1 MFALPKFGYVT
12 DFAYLRKWFAV
23 ARQYVY
29 MINYEDE
36 LNGAQLDAVRYLDG
50 PSLVIA
56 GAGSGKTRVLT
67 YKIAYLLENGFE
79 PWSILAL
86 TFTNKAANE
95 MKERI
100 AARVGARAASMLWMG
115 TFHSVFSKILRREA
129 HHIGYGPQFTIY
141 DQSDS
146 RSLVKSIIKDM
157 QLDDK
162 VYKPNAVAERISA
175 AKGNLI
181 SPSDY
186 ENDRGLRSD
195 DNKARIP
202 AVYEIYKRYAER
214 CRLANAMDFDDLLV
228 NTYRLFSDFPDVLRQ
243 YVDRFRYVLVDEF
256 QDTNYVQGCI
266 VWQLTQERK
275 AICVVGDDAQSIYSF
290 RGANIGN
297 ILGFAERYG
306 GARIFKLEQ
315 NYRSTRMIVN
325 AANSLIARNSE
336 QIKKNVFS
344 ERGDGEPL
352 ELYPA
357 YSDLEEVEIVANK
370 IAGLRR
376 SEGLGFSDFAVLY
389 RTNAQSRVFEEAFRR
404 RAFPYRI
411 YGGLSFYQRKE
422 VKDVI
427 AYFRLICNKDD
438 EEAFKRI
445 INYPARGIGDK
456 TVQKVKDLAVERSM
470 SLWQVLADP
479 LAGGLDVNRG
489 TMAKLQAFA
498 GMIERFSQLAAEK
511 DAVEVARAVVNE
523 SGVRDDLYRDMSVE
537 GKARQENLDALMAA
551 IQDFVDM
558 HLEEGNE
565 HVALTDFLSEVSL
578 MSDLDSNDD
587 GDGERITLM
596 TVHSAKGLEFR
607 TVFIV
612 GLEEDLFP
620 NQCARESLREM
631 EEERRL
637 LYVAITRAKDHCIL
651 SFAKSRYK
659 YGQFGFCEPS
669 CFLKEINPAYM
680 VMRGAALQP
689 RQQQPFRSGGLF
701 GSTNS
706 NYGTRRAAQGS
717 SYGQRQAGEQQ
728 QWRRSGFDSMP
739 AAGRAAQQQ
748 SSDAP
753 GRRVEPAPSPAPRPS
768 NLYRVSDVQRYS
780 SGASGSAQPRLGI
793 GMIVQH
799 DRFGVGEVQSTEGAG
814 ENAKATIKFQN
825 AGVKTL
831 LLKFAKLK
839 IIG

>member
-1 MFALPKFGYVT
+1 
-12 DFAYLRKWFAV
+12 
-23 ARQYVY
+23 

-100 AARVGARAASMLWMG
+100 AARVGQRAASMLWMG

-129 HHIGYGPQFTIY
+129 HHIGYDPQFTIY

-146 RSLVKSIIKDM
+146 RSLVKSIIKDL

-162 VYKPNAVAERISA
+162 LYKPNAVAERISS
-175 AKGNLI
+175 AKSNLI

-186 ENDRGLRSD
+186 ENDQGLRND
-195 DNKARIP
+195 DKRARIP

-228 NTYRLFSDFPDVLRQ
+228 NTYRLFKDLPEVRRQ
-243 YVDRFRYVLVDEF
+243 YVERFRYVLVDEF
-256 QDTNYVQGCI
+256 QDTNYVQACI

-275 AICVVGDDAQSIYSF
+275 AVCVVGDDAQSIYSF

-306 GARIFKLEQ
+306 GAQIFKLEQ

-325 AANSLIARNSE
+325 AANSLIAKNSE
-336 QIKKNVFS
+336 QIKKNVYS
-344 ERGDGEPL
+344 ERGEGAPL

-370 IAGLRR
+370 IADLRR
-376 SEGLGFSDFAVLY
+376 REGLQFRDFAILY

-411 YGGLSFYQRKE
+411 FGGLSFYQRKE

-456 TVQKVKDLAVERSM
+456 TVQKVKDLAIERGL

-479 LAGGLDVNRG
+479 FLCGLDVNKG
-489 TMAKLQAFA
+489 TLAKLMQFT
-498 GMIERFSQLAAEK
+498 GMIEGFSKLAGEK
-511 DAVEVARAVVNE
+511 DALEVAREVVKV
-523 SGVRDDLYRDMSVE
+523 SGMREELYRDMSVE
-537 GKARQENLDALMAA
+537 GKSRQENLEALMAA
-551 IQDFVDM
+551 IEDFVEM

-565 HVALTDFLSEVSL
+565 HNGLADFLSEVSL
-578 MSDLDSNDD
+578 MSDIEENDRTAD
-587 GDGERITLM
+587 DDRITLM
-596 TVHSAKGLEFR
+596 TVHSAKGLEFP
-607 TVFIV
+607 TVFVV

-620 NQCARESLREM
+620 NSGARESLREM

-637 LYVAITRAKDHCIL
+637 LYVAITRAKDHCVL

-669 CFLKEINPAYM
+669 CFIKEINPAYV
-680 VMRGAALQP
+680 VMPNGGGVQQRQ
-689 RQQQPFRSGGLF
+689 QQQPFRQGGLF
-701 GSTNS
+701 GATNS
-706 NYGTRRAAQGS
+706 GLGRRSAYNYGPEDGRPQFSRTGGAGAAT
-717 SYGQRQAGEQQ
+717 
-728 QWRRSGFDSMP
+728 
-739 AAGRAAQQQ
+739 AGRAAQQQ
-748 SSDAP
+748 RSGSNGSANATGSGGGDVRSGYSSGVVGAGTP
-753 GRRVEPAPSPAPRPS
+753 IASRPA
-768 NLYRVSDVQRYS
+768 NLYRVTDVQRFS
-780 SGASGSAQPRLGI
+780 QGSGGGAQPGVSV
-793 GMIVQH
+793 GAIVQH
-799 DRFGVGEVQSTEGAG
+799 ERFGVGEVLTTEGVG

-825 AGVKTL
+825 AGMKTL

>member
-1 MFALPKFGYVT
+1 
-12 DFAYLRKWFAV
+12 
-23 ARQYVY
+23 
-29 MINYEDE
+29 MINYEEE
-36 LNGAQLDAVRYLDG
+36 LNVAQLDAVRYLDG

-100 AARVGARAASMLWMG
+100 AARVGQRAASMLWMG

-129 HHIGYGPQFTIY
+129 HHIGYDPQFTIY

-162 VYKPNAVAERISA
+162 VYKPNAVAERISS
-175 AKGNLI
+175 AKSNLI

-186 ENDRGLRSD
+186 ENDQGLRND
-195 DNKARIP
+195 DKRARIP
-202 AVYEIYKRYAER
+202 SVYDIYKRYAER

-228 NTYRLFSDFPDVLRQ
+228 NTYRLFRDFPDVRRQ
-243 YVDRFRYVLVDEF
+243 YVERFRYVLVDEF
-256 QDTNYVQGCI
+256 QDTNYVQACI

-275 AICVVGDDAQSIYSF
+275 AVCVVGDDAQSIYSF

-297 ILGFAERYG
+297 ILGFTERYG
-306 GARIFKLEQ
+306 GAEIFKLEQ

-325 AANSLIARNSE
+325 AANSLIEKNSQ

-344 ERGDGEPL
+344 ERGEGSPL

-370 IAGLRR
+370 IADLRR
-376 SEGLGFSDFAVLY
+376 REGLGFSDFAILY

-404 RAFPYRI
+404 RGFPYRI
-411 YGGLSFYQRKE
+411 FGGLSFYQRKE

-456 TVQKVKDLAVERSM
+456 TVQKVKDIALERGM

-479 LAGGLDVNRG
+479 FLCGLDVNKG
-489 TMAKLQAFA
+489 TLGKLMQFT
-498 GMIERFSQLAAEK
+498 GMIEGFSKLAGEK
-511 DAVEVARAVVNE
+511 DAVEVAREVVKV
-523 SGVRDDLYRDMSVE
+523 SGIREELYRDTSVE
-537 GKARQENLDALMAA
+537 GKSRQENLEALMAA
-551 IQDFVDM
+551 IEEFVDM

-565 HVALTDFLSEVSL
+565 HNSLADFLSEVSL
-578 MSDLDSNDD
+578 MSDLENEDG

-596 TVHSAKGLEFR
+596 TVHSAKGLEFP
-607 TVFIV
+607 TVFVV

-620 NQCARESLREM
+620 NSGARESLREM

-669 CFLKEINPAYM
+669 CFIKEINPAYI
-680 VMRGAALQP
+680 VMPNGGGVQQ
-689 RQQQPFRSGGLF
+689 RQQQPSFRQGAMF
-701 GSTNS
+701 GATNN
-706 NYGTRRAAQGS
+706 NYNRRS
-717 SYGQRQAGEQQ
+717 SYGYGQEENGRPQFSRTGGASAGSSAGQARNGGYGGVNTSAH
-728 QWRRSGFDSMP
+728 SGGSAAVGANTTSRP
-739 AAGRAAQQQ
+739 A
-748 SSDAP
+748 
-753 GRRVEPAPSPAPRPS
+753 
-768 NLYRVSDVQRYS
+768 NLYRVTDVQRFS
-780 SGASGSAQPRLGI
+780 QGAGGAQPGVSV
-793 GMIVQH
+793 GAIVQH
-799 DRFGVGEVQSTEGAG
+799 DRFGVGEVQSTEGG
-814 ENAKATIKFQN
+814 GDNAKATIKFQN

>member
-1 MFALPKFGYVT
+1 
-12 DFAYLRKWFAV
+12 
-23 ARQYVY
+23 

-100 AARVGARAASMLWMG
+100 AARVGQRAASMLWMG

-129 HHIGYGPQFTIY
+129 HHIGYDPQFTIY

-162 VYKPNAVAERISA
+162 LYKPNAVAERISS
-175 AKGNLI
+175 AKSNLI

-186 ENDRGLRSD
+186 ENDQALRND
-195 DNKARIP
+195 DKKARIP
-202 AVYEIYKRYAER
+202 AVYEIYNRYAER

-228 NTYRLFSDFPDVLRQ
+228 NTYRLFKDFPDVRRQ
-243 YVDRFRYVLVDEF
+243 YVERFRYVLVDEF
-256 QDTNYVQGCI
+256 QDTNYVQACI

-275 AICVVGDDAQSIYSF
+275 AVCVVGDDAQSIYSF

-306 GARIFKLEQ
+306 GAEIFKLEQ

-325 AANSLIARNSE
+325 AANSLIAKNSE
-336 QIKKNVFS
+336 QIKKNVYS
-344 ERGDGEPL
+344 ERGEGTPL

-370 IAGLRR
+370 IADLRR
-376 SEGLGFSDFAVLY
+376 REGLKFSDFAILY

-411 YGGLSFYQRKE
+411 FGGLSFYQRKE

-456 TVQKVKDLAVERSM
+456 TVQKVKDLAIERGM

-479 LAGGLDVNRG
+479 FLCGLDVNKG
-489 TMAKLQAFA
+489 TLGKLMQFT
-498 GMIERFSQLAAEK
+498 GMIEGFSKLAGEK
-511 DAVEVARAVVNE
+511 DALEVARAVVKD
-523 SGVRDDLYRDMSVE
+523 SGLREELYRDMSVE
-537 GKARQENLDALMAA
+537 GKSRQENLEALMAA
-551 IQDFVDM
+551 IEDFVEM

-565 HVALTDFLSEVSL
+565 QNGLADFLSEVSL
-578 MSDLDSNDD
+578 MSDIEENDKEND
-587 GDGERITLM
+587 GDRITLM
-596 TVHSAKGLEFR
+596 TVHSAKGLEFP
-607 TVFIV
+607 TVFVV

-620 NQCARESLREM
+620 NSGARESLREM

-637 LYVAITRAKDHCIL
+637 LYVAITRAKDHCVL

-669 CFLKEINPAYM
+669 CFIKEINPAYIIM
-680 VMRGAALQP
+680 PNGGSVQQRP
-689 RQQQPFRSGGLF
+689 QQQSPRTGGMF
-701 GSTNS
+701 GATNS
-706 NYGTRRAAQGS
+706 GLGRRSAYNYGQEENGRPQFSRTGGVGS
-717 SYGQRQAGEQQ
+717 A
-728 QWRRSGFDSMP
+728 

-748 SSDAP
+748 RTVGYGNTNGTNSEANSSGSA
-753 GRRVEPAPSPAPRPS
+753 GTGSYTTSRPA
-768 NLYRVSDVQRYS
+768 NLYRVTDVQRYS
-780 SGASGSAQPRLGI
+780 QGSGGGAQPGVSV
-793 GMIVQH
+793 GAIVQH
-799 DRFGVGEVQSTEGAG
+799 ERFGVGEVLTTEGVG

>member
-1 MFALPKFGYVT
+1 
-12 DFAYLRKWFAV
+12 
-23 ARQYVY
+23 

-67 YKIAYLLENGFE
+67 YKIAYLLENGYE

-100 AARVGARAASMLWMG
+100 AARVGSRAASMLWMG

-129 HHIGYGPQFTIY
+129 HHIGYDPQFTIY

-162 VYKPNAVAERISA
+162 VYKPNAIAERISS
-175 AKGNLI
+175 AKSSLI

-186 ENDRGLRSD
+186 ENDQGLRGD
-195 DNKARIP
+195 DKRARIP
-202 AVYEIYKRYAER
+202 AVYEIYNRYAER

-228 NTYRLFSDFPDVLRQ
+228 NTYRLFKDFSDVRRQ
-243 YVDRFRYVLVDEF
+243 YVERFRYVLVDEF
-256 QDTNYVQGCI
+256 QDTNYVQACI

-275 AICVVGDDAQSIYSF
+275 AVCVVGDDAQSIYSF

-297 ILGFAERYG
+297 ILGFTERYG
-306 GARIFKLEQ
+306 GAEIFKLEQ

-325 AANSLIARNSE
+325 AANSLIAKNSQ
-336 QIKKNVFS
+336 QIKKNVYS
-344 ERGDGEPL
+344 ERGEGTPL

-370 IAGLRR
+370 IAELRR
-376 SEGLGFSDFAVLY
+376 RQGLGFGDFAILY

-404 RAFPYRI
+404 RGFPYRI
-411 YGGLSFYQRKE
+411 FGGLSFYQRKE

-427 AYFRLICNKDD
+427 AYFRLICNRND

-456 TVQKVKDLAVERSM
+456 TIQKVKDAAMERGL
-470 SLWQVLADP
+470 SLWQVLSDP
-479 LAGGLDVNRG
+479 LAYGVDLNKGAL
-489 TMAKLQAFA
+489 AKLTAFA
-498 GMIERFSQLAAEK
+498 GMITGFALLAAEK
-511 DAVEVARAVVNE
+511 SAIEVARVVVKE
-523 SGVRDDLYRDMSVE
+523 SGIREELYRDMSVE
-537 GKARQENLDALMAA
+537 GKSRQENLEALMAA
-551 IQDFVDM
+551 VEDFVDM
-558 HLEEGNE
+558 HLEEGN
-565 HVALTDFLSEVSL
+565 ANNSLPDFLSEVSL
-578 MSDLDSNDD
+578 MSDLENEDT

-596 TVHSAKGLEFR
+596 TVHSAKGLEFPA
-607 TVFIV
+607 VFIV
-612 GLEEDLFP
+612 GLEEELFP
-620 NQCARESLREM
+620 NASARESLREM

-651 SFAKSRYK
+651 SYAKSRYK

-669 CFLKEINPAYM
+669 CFIKEIDPAFM
-680 VMRGAALQP
+680 VLPNGGVVQQRQ
-689 RQQQPFRSGGLF
+689 QQQPFRSGGMF
-701 GSTNS
+701 GGTNTNFGRRS
-706 NYGTRRAAQGS
+706 AYG
-717 SYGQRQAGEQQ
+717 YGQEESGRPQFGRTAAGTSTYGRSAEQQ
-728 QWRRSGFDSMP
+728 RGGGQVARPVGVPSQTTPVQRP
-739 AAGRAAQQQ
+739 A
-748 SSDAP
+748 
-753 GRRVEPAPSPAPRPS
+753 

-780 SGASGSAQPRLGI
+780 QGSAGSAQPGI
-793 GMIVQH
+793 RQGAIVQH
-799 DRFGVGEVQSTEGAG
+799 DRFGVGEVQATEGVG

>member
-1 MFALPKFGYVT
+1 
-12 DFAYLRKWFAV
+12 
-23 ARQYVY
+23 
-29 MINYEDE
+29 MINYEEE
-36 LNGAQLDAVRYLDG
+36 LNAAQCAAVRYLDG

-100 AARVGARAASMLWMG
+100 ASRVGERAASMLWMG

-129 HHIGYGPQFTIY
+129 VHIGYNPQFTIY

-162 VYKPNAVAERISA
+162 IYKPNAVAERISS
-175 AKGNLI
+175 AKSNLI

-186 ENDRGLRSD
+186 ENDQGLRGD
-195 DNKARIP
+195 DKRARIP
-202 AVYEIYKRYAER
+202 AVYEIYNRYAER

-228 NTYRLFSDFPDVLRQ
+228 NTYRLFKDFPDVRR
-243 YVDRFRYVLVDEF
+243 YYTERFRYVLVDEF
-256 QDTNYVQGCI
+256 QDTNYVQACI

-297 ILGFAERYG
+297 ILGFTERYG
-306 GARIFKLEQ
+306 GAEIFKLEQ

-325 AANSLIARNSE
+325 AANSLIAKNSE
-336 QIKKNVFS
+336 QIKKNVYS
-344 ERGDGEPL
+344 ERGEGSPL

-370 IAGLRR
+370 IAELRHR
-376 SEGLGFSDFAVLY
+376 EGLGFSDFAILY
-389 RTNAQSRVFEEAFRR
+389 RTNAQSRVFEEAFRHR
-404 RAFPYRI
+404 GFPYRI
-411 YGGLSFYQRKE
+411 FGGLSFYQRKE

-456 TVQKVKDLAVERSM
+456 TIQKVKDLALERGL

-479 LAGGLDVNRG
+479 FLCGLDVNKG
-489 TMAKLQAFA
+489 TLAKLMQFT
-498 GMIERFSQLAAEK
+498 GMIDRFSLLAAEK
-511 DAVEVARAVVNE
+511 DAIEVARAVVKD
-523 SGVRDDLYRDMSVE
+523 SGLREELYRDMSVE
-537 GKARQENLDALMAA
+537 GKARQENLEALMAA

-565 HVALTDFLSEVSL
+565 QNSLSDFLSEVSL
-578 MSDLDSNDD
+578 MSDLDNEDSD
-587 GDGERITLM
+587 DGERITLM
-596 TVHSAKGLEFR
+596 TVHSAKGLEFP

-620 NQCARESLREM
+620 NSGARESLREM

-669 CFLKEINPAYM
+669 CFIKEINPAYM
-680 VMRGAALQP
+680 TMQGGAMP
-689 RQQQPFRSGGLF
+689 RQQQ
-701 GSTNS
+701 
-706 NYGTRRAAQGS
+706 
-717 SYGQRQAGEQQ
+717 
-728 QWRRSGFDSMP
+728 
-739 AAGRAAQQQ
+739 QQQ
-748 SSDAP
+748 SFRQGGMFGATNSGYNRRSSYNYGQEEN
-753 GRRVEPAPSPAPRPS
+753 GRPQFSRSAASRTAEPQRTREPETRQAVTPSFTSRPS

-780 SGASGSAQPRLGI
+780 QGTGGSSHPGLSVGA
-793 GMIVQH
+793 IVQH
-799 DRFGVGEVQSTEGAG
+799 DRFGVGEVMSTEGTG

-839 IIG
+839 VIR

>member
-1 MFALPKFGYVT
+1 
-12 DFAYLRKWFAV
+12 
-23 ARQYVY
+23 

-100 AARVGARAASMLWMG
+100 AARVGQRAASMLWMG

-129 HHIGYGPQFTIY
+129 HHIGYDPQFTIY

-162 VYKPNAVAERISA
+162 LYKPNAVAERISS
-175 AKGNLI
+175 AKSNLI
-181 SPSDY
+181 LPSDY
-186 ENDRGLRSD
+186 ENDQALRND
-195 DNKARIP
+195 DKKARIP
-202 AVYEIYKRYAER
+202 AVYEIYNRYAER

-228 NTYRLFSDFPDVLRQ
+228 NTYRLFKDFPDVRRL
-243 YVDRFRYVLVDEF
+243 YVERFRYVLVDEF
-256 QDTNYVQGCI
+256 QDTNYVQACI

-275 AICVVGDDAQSIYSF
+275 AVCVVGDDAQSIYSF

-306 GARIFKLEQ
+306 GAEIFKLEQ

-325 AANSLIARNSE
+325 AANSLIAKNSE
-336 QIKKNVFS
+336 QIKKNVYS
-344 ERGDGEPL
+344 ERGEGSPL

-370 IAGLRR
+370 IADLRR
-376 SEGLGFSDFAVLY
+376 REGLKFSDFAILY

-411 YGGLSFYQRKE
+411 FGGLSFYQRKE

-456 TVQKVKDLAVERSM
+456 TVQKVKDLAIERGM

-479 LAGGLDVNRG
+479 FLCGLDVNKG
-489 TMAKLQAFA
+489 TLGKLMQFT
-498 GMIERFSQLAAEK
+498 GMIEGFSRLAEK
-511 DAVEVARAVVNE
+511 QDALEVARAVVKD
-523 SGVRDDLYRDMSVE
+523 SGLREELYRDMSVE
-537 GKARQENLDALMAA
+537 GKSRQENLEALMAA
-551 IQDFVDM
+551 IEDFVEM

-565 HVALTDFLSEVSL
+565 QNGLADFLSEVSL
-578 MSDLDSNDD
+578 MSDIEENDKEND
-587 GDGERITLM
+587 GDRITLM
-596 TVHSAKGLEFR
+596 TVHSAKGLEFP
-607 TVFIV
+607 TVFVV

-620 NQCARESLREM
+620 NSGARESLREM

-637 LYVAITRAKDHCIL
+637 LYVAITRAKDHCVL

-669 CFLKEINPAYM
+669 CFIKEINPAYIIM
-680 VMRGAALQP
+680 PNGGSVQQRP
-689 RQQQPFRSGGLF
+689 QQQSPRTGGMF
-701 GSTNS
+701 GATNS
-706 NYGTRRAAQGS
+706 GLGRRSAYNYGQEENGRPQFSRTGGVGS
-717 SYGQRQAGEQQ
+717 A
-728 QWRRSGFDSMP
+728 

-748 SSDAP
+748 RTVGYGNTNGTNSAANSSGSA
-753 GRRVEPAPSPAPRPS
+753 GTGSYTTSRPA
-768 NLYRVSDVQRYS
+768 NLYRVTDVQRYS
-780 SGASGSAQPRLGI
+780 QGSGGGAQPGVSV
-793 GMIVQH
+793 GAIVQH
-799 DRFGVGEVQSTEGAG
+799 ERFGVGEVLTTEGVG

>member
-1 MFALPKFGYVT
+1 
-12 DFAYLRKWFAV
+12 
-23 ARQYVY
+23 
-29 MINYEDE
+29 MINYEEE
-36 LNGAQLDAVRYLDG
+36 LNAAQCAAVRYLDG

-100 AARVGARAASMLWMG
+100 ASRVGERAASMLWMG

-129 HHIGYGPQFTIY
+129 VHIGYNPQFTIY

-162 VYKPNAVAERISA
+162 VYKPNAVAERISS
-175 AKGNLI
+175 AKSNLI

-186 ENDRGLRSD
+186 ENDQGLRND
-195 DNKARIP
+195 DKRARIP
-202 AVYEIYKRYAER
+202 AVYEIYNRYAER

-228 NTYRLFSDFPDVLRQ
+228 NTYRLFKDFPDVRRQ
-243 YVDRFRYVLVDEF
+243 YVERFRYVLVDEF
-256 QDTNYVQGCI
+256 QDTNYVQACI

-275 AICVVGDDAQSIYSF
+275 AVCVVGDDAQSIYSF

-297 ILGFAERYG
+297 ILGFTERYG
-306 GARIFKLEQ
+306 GAEIFKLEQ

-325 AANSLIARNSE
+325 AANSLIAKNSE

-344 ERGDGEPL
+344 ERGEGSPL

-370 IAGLRR
+370 IAELRR
-376 SEGLGFSDFAVLY
+376 REGLGFSDFAILY

-404 RAFPYRI
+404 RGFPYRI
-411 YGGLSFYQRKE
+411 FGGLSFYQRKE

-456 TVQKVKDLAVERSM
+456 TIQKVKDLALERGL

-479 LAGGLDVNRG
+479 FLCGLDVNKG
-489 TMAKLQAFA
+489 TIAKLMQFT
-498 GMIERFSQLAAEK
+498 GMIDRFSLLAAEK
-511 DAVEVARAVVNE
+511 DAIEVARAVVKE
-523 SGVRDDLYRDMSVE
+523 SGLREELYRDMSVE
-537 GKARQENLDALMAA
+537 GKARQENLEALMAA
-551 IQDFVDM
+551 VQDFVDM

-565 HVALTDFLSEVSL
+565 HNSLSDFLSEVSL
-578 MSDLDSNDD
+578 MSDLENEEG

-596 TVHSAKGLEFR
+596 TVHSAKGLEFP

-620 NQCARESLREM
+620 NSGARESLREM

-669 CFLKEINPAYM
+669 CFIKEINPAYM
-680 VMRGAALQP
+680 TMQGGAMP
-689 RQQQPFRSGGLF
+689 RQQQQSFRQGGMF
-701 GSTNS
+701 GATNS
-706 NYGTRRAAQGS
+706 GYSRRSSYNYGQEENGRPQFSRSAANRTAELQRTREPEHR
-717 SYGQRQAGEQQ
+717 
-728 QWRRSGFDSMP
+728 P
-739 AAGRAAQQQ
+739 ATTQ
-748 SSDAP
+748 SFTS
-753 GRRVEPAPSPAPRPS
+753 RPS

-780 SGASGSAQPRLGI
+780 QGAAGNSQPGLSVGA
-793 GMIVQH
+793 IVQH
-799 DRFGVGEVQSTEGAG
+799 DRFGVGEVMSTEGVG

-839 IIG
+839 TIG

>member
-1 MFALPKFGYVT
+1 
-12 DFAYLRKWFAV
+12 
-23 ARQYVY
+23 
-29 MINYEDE
+29 MINYEEE
-36 LNGAQLDAVRYLDG
+36 LNAAQLDAVRYLDG

-100 AARVGARAASMLWMG
+100 ASRVGQRAASMLWMG

-129 HHIGYGPQFTIY
+129 VHIGYNPQFTIY

-162 VYKPNAVAERISA
+162 VYKPNAVAERISS
-175 AKGNLI
+175 AKSNLI

-186 ENDRGLRSD
+186 ENDQGLRND
-195 DNKARIP
+195 DKRARIP
-202 AVYEIYKRYAER
+202 AVYEIYNRYAER

-228 NTYRLFSDFPDVLRQ
+228 NTYRLFKDFPDVRR
-243 YVDRFRYVLVDEF
+243 YYTERFRYVLVDEF
-256 QDTNYVQGCI
+256 QDTNYVQACI

-297 ILGFAERYG
+297 ILGFTERYG
-306 GARIFKLEQ
+306 GAEIFKLEQ

-325 AANSLIARNSE
+325 AANSLIAKNSE
-336 QIKKNVFS
+336 QIKKNVYS
-344 ERGDGEPL
+344 ERGEGSPL

-370 IAGLRR
+370 IAELRR
-376 SEGLGFSDFAVLY
+376 REGLGFSDFAILY

-404 RAFPYRI
+404 RGFPYRI
-411 YGGLSFYQRKE
+411 FGGLSFYQRKE

-456 TVQKVKDLAVERSM
+456 TIQKVKDLALERGL

-479 LAGGLDVNRG
+479 FLCGLDVNKG
-489 TMAKLQAFA
+489 TLAKLMQFT
-498 GMIERFSQLAAEK
+498 GMIDRFSLLAAEK
-511 DAVEVARAVVNE
+511 DAIEVARAVVKE
-523 SGVRDDLYRDMSVE
+523 SGLREELYRDMSVE
-537 GKARQENLDALMAA
+537 GKARQENLEALMAA

-565 HVALTDFLSEVSL
+565 QNSLSDFLSEVSL
-578 MSDLDSNDD
+578 MSDLDNEDS

-596 TVHSAKGLEFR
+596 TVHSAKGLEFP

-620 NQCARESLREM
+620 NSGARESLREM

-669 CFLKEINPAYM
+669 CFIKEINPAYM
-680 VMRGAALQP
+680 TMQGGAMP
-689 RQQQPFRSGGLF
+689 RQQQ
-701 GSTNS
+701 
-706 NYGTRRAAQGS
+706 
-717 SYGQRQAGEQQ
+717 
-728 QWRRSGFDSMP
+728 
-739 AAGRAAQQQ
+739 QQQ
-748 SSDAP
+748 SFRQGGMFGATNSGYSRRSSYNYGQEEN
-753 GRRVEPAPSPAPRPS
+753 GRPQFSRSAASRTAEPQRTREPETRQAVTPSFTSRPS

-780 SGASGSAQPRLGI
+780 QGTGGSSHPGLSVGA
-793 GMIVQH
+793 IVQH
-799 DRFGVGEVQSTEGAG
+799 DRFGVGEVMSTEGTG

-839 IIG
+839 TIG

>member
-1 MFALPKFGYVT
+1 
-12 DFAYLRKWFAV
+12 
-23 ARQYVY
+23 

-100 AARVGARAASMLWMG
+100 AARVGQRAASMLWMG

-129 HHIGYGPQFTIY
+129 HHIGYDSQFTIY

-162 VYKPNAVAERISA
+162 LYKPNAVAERISS
-175 AKGNLI
+175 AKSNLI

-186 ENDRGLRSD
+186 ENDQALRND
-195 DNKARIP
+195 DKKARIP
-202 AVYEIYKRYAER
+202 AVYEIYNRYAER

-228 NTYRLFSDFPDVLRQ
+228 NTYRLFKDFPDVRRQ
-243 YVDRFRYVLVDEF
+243 YVERFRYVLVDEF
-256 QDTNYVQGCI
+256 QDTNYVQACI

-275 AICVVGDDAQSIYSF
+275 AVCVVGDDAQSIYSF

-306 GARIFKLEQ
+306 GAEIFKLEQ

-325 AANSLIARNSE
+325 AANSLIAKNSE
-336 QIKKNVFS
+336 QIKKNVYS
-344 ERGDGEPL
+344 ERGEGTPL

-370 IAGLRR
+370 IADLRR
-376 SEGLGFSDFAVLY
+376 REGLKFSDFAILY

-411 YGGLSFYQRKE
+411 FGGLSFYQRKE

-456 TVQKVKDLAVERSM
+456 TVQKVKDLAIERGM

-479 LAGGLDVNRG
+479 FLCGLDVNKG
-489 TMAKLQAFA
+489 TLGKLMQFT
-498 GMIERFSQLAAEK
+498 GMIEGFSKLAGEK
-511 DAVEVARAVVNE
+511 DALEVARAVVKD
-523 SGVRDDLYRDMSVE
+523 SGLREELYRDMSVE
-537 GKARQENLDALMAA
+537 GKSRQENLEALMAA
-551 IQDFVDM
+551 IEDFVEM

-565 HVALTDFLSEVSL
+565 QNGLADFLSEVSL
-578 MSDLDSNDD
+578 MSDIEENDKEND
-587 GDGERITLM
+587 GDRITLM
-596 TVHSAKGLEFR
+596 TVHSAKGLEFP
-607 TVFIV
+607 TVFVV

-620 NQCARESLREM
+620 NSGARESQREM

-637 LYVAITRAKDHCIL
+637 LYVAITRAKDHCVL

-669 CFLKEINPAYM
+669 CFIKEINPAYI
-680 VMRGAALQP
+680 VMPNGGGVQQ
-689 RQQQPFRSGGLF
+689 RQQQQSPRTGGMF
-701 GSTNS
+701 GATNS
-706 NYGTRRAAQGS
+706 GLGRRSAYNYGQEENGRPQFSRTGGVGS
-717 SYGQRQAGEQQ
+717 A
-728 QWRRSGFDSMP
+728 

-748 SSDAP
+748 RTVGYGNTNGTNSAANSSGSA
-753 GRRVEPAPSPAPRPS
+753 GTGSYTTSRPA
-768 NLYRVSDVQRYS
+768 NLYRVTDVQRYS
-780 SGASGSAQPRLGI
+780 QGSGGGAQPGVSV
-793 GMIVQH
+793 GAIVQH
-799 DRFGVGEVQSTEGAG
+799 ERFGVGEVLTTEGVG